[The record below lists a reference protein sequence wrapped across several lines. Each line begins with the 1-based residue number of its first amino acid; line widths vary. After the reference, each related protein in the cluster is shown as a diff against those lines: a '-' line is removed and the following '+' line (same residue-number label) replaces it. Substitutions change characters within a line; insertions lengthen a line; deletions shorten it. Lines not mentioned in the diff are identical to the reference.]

1 MRAQGQQ
8 GCQAPLP
15 RARLSLMA
23 ACTPLPSQWLMAN
36 VSLLCILLKIPPDL
50 PNPQGVEEF
59 ALQKAPACMFIP
71 PLLRARA
78 ATRAFQPY
86 SNST

>member
-8 GCQAPLP
+8 GCRAPLP

-23 ACTPLPSQWLMAN
+23 ACTPLLSQWLMAN
-36 VSLLCILLKIPPDL
+36 VSLHCLLLKIPPDL
-50 PNPQGVEEF
+50 PKPRGVEEF

-71 PLLRARA
+71 SLLRAGHAVR
-78 ATRAFQPY
+78 TCQSF
-86 SNST
+86 SH